1 MYGKEEAHNLRI
13 LFWTS
18 FGKYIGHNRLAS
30 GKKGKWLNYKTGV
43 KDIYFRM
50 DADKRTA
57 KVCIDIQHRD
67 DGIREL
73 FFEQFK
79 EVKTVFE
86 DITGTNEWIW
96 VENYVNNFNKTIH
109 RIYVEIDG
117 VNLYDK
123 NTWAIIF
130 PFFAKHMIAL
140 DEFWYEFSDLFK
152 QLEK

>member
-1 MYGKEEAHNLRI
+1 MYGKEESIALRK

-18 FGKYIGHNRLAS
+18 FGKYIGHNKSAS

-50 DADKRTA
+50 DVDKKTA
-57 KVCIDIQHRD
+57 KVSIDLQHSD
-67 DGIREL
+67 PGIRVL

-86 DITGTNEWIW
+86 STTNSSDWIW
-96 VENYVNNFNKTIH
+96 LEEYTDNFNKQIS
-109 RIYVEIDG
+109 RIYVEIEN

-123 NTWAIIF
+123 NTWNVIF
-130 PFFAKHMIAL
+130 PFFSKHLLAL
-140 DEFWYEFSDLFK
+140 DEFWEEFKDLFK